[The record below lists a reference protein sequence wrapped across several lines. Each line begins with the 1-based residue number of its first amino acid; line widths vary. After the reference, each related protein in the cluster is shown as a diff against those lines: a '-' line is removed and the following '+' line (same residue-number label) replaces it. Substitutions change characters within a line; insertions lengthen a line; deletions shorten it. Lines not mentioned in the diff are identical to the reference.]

1 VVLRARHFA
10 EDNPRRP
17 HALTIAHQ
25 WFRNGARNA
34 KLKRRGSEMKQS
46 ETMTK
51 RKPIVANNRLE
62 QLMALAN
69 EIARYASTNDKGQ
82 FERARSWQ

>member
-1 VVLRARHFA
+1 
-10 EDNPRRP
+10 
-17 HALTIAHQ
+17 
-25 WFRNGARNA
+25 
-34 KLKRRGSEMKQS
+34 MKQN

-51 RKPIVANNRLE
+51 CEPGVHSSRLE

-69 EIARYASTNDKGQ
+69 EIARYASTNDERE

>member
-1 VVLRARHFA
+1 
-10 EDNPRRP
+10 
-17 HALTIAHQ
+17 
-25 WFRNGARNA
+25 
-34 KLKRRGSEMKQS
+34 MKQD

-51 RKPIVANNRLE
+51 CELGVRSSRLE

-69 EIARYASTNDKGQ
+69 EIARYASTNDEGQ